1 MTLKGKI
8 ALITGSSRGI
18 GREIAFAFA
27 REGIDVVVNYHK
39 NKQEAEKTASIVRD
53 LGVRSIT
60 IQCDVSSGSA
70 VTKMLEE
77 INQEF
82 GKIDILIN
90 NAAIVHKDL
99 LENMTE
105 SAWDQVMDVNL
116 KSAFLVTQACLPHM
130 RANQWGRIINI
141 SSVAA
146 VTGGVTGPIYVASK
160 AGMLGLTRSYAA
172 LLVKEGITANSIAP
186 ALIDTDMLRSL
197 NVTPEKIPLGRFGT
211 VEEVADVAVMMVKNG
226 YLTGQTIHLNGG
238 WYFT

>member
-1 MTLKGKI
+1 MALKGKI

-18 GREIAFAFA
+18 GKEIAIAFA
-27 REGIDVVVNYHK
+27 REGIDVVINYK
-39 NKQEAEKTASIVRD
+39 KSKQEAEKTAARVRD
-53 LGVRSIT
+53 LGVRSMT
-60 IQCDVSSGSA
+60 IPCDVSSGNA
-70 VTKMLEE
+70 VSKMVDE

-82 GKIDILIN
+82 GKIDILVN

-99 LENMTE
+99 LENMSE

-130 RANQWGRIINI
+130 RKSQWGRIINI

-211 VEEVADVAVMMVKNG
+211 VEEVAHIAVMMVKNG
-226 YLTGQTIHLNGG
+226 YMTGQTIHLNGG

>member
-1 MTLKGKI
+1 MALKGKI

-18 GREIAFAFA
+18 GKEIAIAFAH
-27 REGIDVVVNYHK
+27 EGIDVIVNY
-39 NKQEAEKTASIVRD
+39 NQSKQEAEKTAADVRD
-53 LGVRSIT
+53 LGVQSMSIR
-60 IQCDVSSGSA
+60 CDVSSGSA
-70 VTKMLEE
+70 VSKMIEE
-77 INQEF
+77 ISQEF
-82 GKIDILIN
+82 GKIDILVN

-99 LENMTE
+99 LENMSE

-130 RANQWGRIINI
+130 RENQWGRIINI

-211 VEEVADVAVMMVKNG
+211 VKEVADVAVMMAKNG

>member
-1 MTLKGKI
+1 MALKGKI

-18 GREIAFAFA
+18 GKEIALAFA
-27 REGIDVVVNYHK
+27 REGIDVIVNYHK
-39 NKQEAEKTASIVRD
+39 SKEAAEKTAANLRD
-53 LGVRSIT
+53 MGVRSIT
-60 IQCDVSSGSA
+60 IQCDVSSGDA
-70 VTKMLEE
+70 VSGMIEK
-77 INQEF
+77 INLEF
-82 GKIDILIN
+82 GKIDILVN
-90 NAAIVHKDL
+90 NAAVVHKDL
-99 LENMTE
+99 LENMSE

-130 RANQWGRIINI
+130 RKNQWGRIINI

-197 NVTPEKIPLGRFGT
+197 HVTPEKIPLGRFGT